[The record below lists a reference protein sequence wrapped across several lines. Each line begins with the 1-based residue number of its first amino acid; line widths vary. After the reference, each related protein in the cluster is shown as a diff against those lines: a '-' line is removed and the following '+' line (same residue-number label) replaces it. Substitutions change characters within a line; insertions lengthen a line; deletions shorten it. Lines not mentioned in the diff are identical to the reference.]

1 MTPASPAAPSSPSA
15 KPSSVR
21 RAVLDVGTNSVKLLV
36 ADIVPPT
43 VQPVLERSIQTRL
56 GRGLAATGRLDPAA
70 VAETVRV
77 IVRLHAEARQ
87 LGAAGVRVVAT
98 SAAREARNTGDLL
111 AAVRA
116 ATGLDVE
123 VLSGDQEARW
133 GFAGVTTDPVLRD
146 QSILLLDV
154 GGGSTEFALGRA
166 GDLRFHAS
174 YPLGAVRWLE
184 RLPPSDPPLPSEL
197 ERGRQELA
205 QTVRTLVV
213 PALQPHLAGV
223 GQGPLQ
229 LVGTGGT
236 ASVLAAMALQLATF
250 DRTAIDG
257 RVLRAAE
264 VTARLEQLWSLPLSR
279 RRALP
284 GLPPER
290 ADVML
295 MGTLIYEG
303 VMAVLGFASLR
314 ITTRGLR
321 YAALGDTA

>member
-1 MTPASPAAPSSPSA
+1 M
-15 KPSSVR
+15 R

-77 IVRLHAEARQ
+77 IARLHIEARQ
-87 LGAAGVRVVAT
+87 LGAHLVRVVAT
-98 SAAREARNTGDLL
+98 SAAREAGNTGDLL
-111 AAVRA
+111 AAVHT
-116 ATGLDVE
+116 ATGLVVE
-123 VLSGDQEARW
+123 VLSGEQEARW

-154 GGGSTEFALGRA
+154 GGGSTELALGRA

-184 RLPPSDPPLPSEL
+184 RLHPSDPPLPSEL
-197 ERGRQELA
+197 ERGRRELA
-205 QTVRTLVV
+205 EIVRGRLV
-213 PALQPHLAGV
+213 PTLQPHLTGG
-223 GQGPLQ
+223 GQRTVQ

-236 ASVLAAMALQLATF
+236 ASVLAAMALELVAF
-250 DRTAIDG
+250 DRAAIDG
-257 RVLRAAE
+257 QVLRAADL
-264 VTARLEQLWSLPLSR
+264 TARLEQLWSLPLAQ

-303 VMAVLGFASLR
+303 MMTVLGFESLR

>member
-1 MTPASPAAPSSPSA
+1 M
-15 KPSSVR
+15 R

-36 ADIVPPT
+36 ADLVSAT

-77 IVRLHAEARQ
+77 IARLHAEARQ
-87 LGAAGVRVVAT
+87 LGAQVVRVAAT
-98 SAAREARNTGDLL
+98 SAAREASNTGDLR

-116 ATGLDVE
+116 ATGLEVV
-123 VLSGDQEARW
+123 VLSGEQEARW
-133 GFAGVTTDPVLRD
+133 GFAGVTTDPALQD

-174 YPLGAVRWLE
+174 HPLGAVRWLE
-184 RLPPSDPPLPSEL
+184 RLHPSDPPRPSEL
-197 ERGRQELA
+197 ERGRRELA
-205 QTVRTLVV
+205 DTVSALVV
-213 PALQPHLAGV
+213 PALRPHLAGV
-223 GQGPLQ
+223 RPKPLQ

-236 ASVLAAMALQLATF
+236 ASVLAAMALALVEF
-250 DRTAIDG
+250 DRAAIDG

-264 VTARLEQLWSLPLSR
+264 VTARLEQLWSLPLAR
-279 RRALP
+279 RRTLP

-295 MGTLIYEG
+295 TGTLIYEG
-303 VMAVLGFASLR
+303 VMAVLGFESLR

-321 YAALGDTA
+321 YAALREGA